1 VNSKLCHRPSV
12 SQYGNL
18 IDVML
23 SEAKHLAFSG
33 CHKVEILRLRL
44 RMTLRHRSI
53 FYSGIAQSEGAKK
66 MRRFFQQQAVVWTVF
81 LLIEMLSA
89 SVQAATPEKI
99 NASYG
104 AISGS
109 MAPIWVAKEARLF
122 EKHGLDLNLV
132 YISGGPRS
140 IMSLLGGSIQF
151 VNHSG
156 MPALE
161 AYQRGADTALIAS
174 PMNQLEHSL
183 VVQKNITSTEQ
194 LRGKILGMS
203 TVASLTDILLREG
216 LRLNG
221 IPEKDVT
228 IIPVG
233 DLAARLS
240 GLQTGRVHGVIIA
253 GIQTLTATK
262 MGFRQ
267 LIDFSKLPIEISG
280 SGILV
285 RRAYVNKNPD
295 TTRKFLRGWI
305 EGIYL
310 LKAKP
315 DFSLGVLKKYVAI
328 QDTEVLNTMYG
339 HYSDLLMAKPVPDGR
354 VAKSMFYLLSRT
366 NPEIPSG
373 NPEGFAEPRFIN
385 ELESSG
391 FFEELNRQYAK

>member
-1 VNSKLCHRPSV
+1 
-12 SQYGNL
+12 
-18 IDVML
+18 
-23 SEAKHLAFSG
+23 
-33 CHKVEILRLRL
+33 
-44 RMTLRHRSI
+44 
-53 FYSGIAQSEGAKK
+53 
-66 MRRFFQQQAVVWTVF
+66 MRRFFQRQAIVWTVF

-140 IMSLLGGSIQF
+140 IMSLIGGSVQF

-183 VVQKNITSTEQ
+183 VVQKNITSAEQ
-194 LRGKILGMS
+194 LRGKVLGMS
-203 TVASLTDILLREG
+203 TAGSLTDILLREG

-221 IPEKDVT
+221 IAEKDVT
-228 IIPVG
+228 IVPVG
-233 DLAARLS
+233 DLGARLN
-240 GLQTGRVHGVIIA
+240 GLQTGRIHGVIIA
-253 GIQTLTATK
+253 GIQTLTANK
-262 MGFRQ
+262 LGFRT
-267 LIDFSKLPIEISG
+267 LIDYSKLPLEISG

-285 RRAYVNKNPD
+285 RRAYVSKNPD
-295 TTRKFLRGWI
+295 VTLKFLKAWI
-305 EGIYL
+305 EGLYL
-310 LKAKP
+310 FRAKP
-315 DFSLGVLKKYVAI
+315 EFALATLKKYVAT
-328 QDTEVLNTMYG
+328 QDAEVLNTIYNL
-339 HYSDLLMAKPVPDGR
+339 YKERLMTKPTPTVK
-354 VAKSMFYLLSRT
+354 VAKSMLYLLSRSS
-366 NPEIPSG
+366 PEVAG
-373 NPEGFAEPRFIN
+373 VNPEGFIEPRYVN

-391 FFEELNRQYAK
+391 FFDEMNRLYAK